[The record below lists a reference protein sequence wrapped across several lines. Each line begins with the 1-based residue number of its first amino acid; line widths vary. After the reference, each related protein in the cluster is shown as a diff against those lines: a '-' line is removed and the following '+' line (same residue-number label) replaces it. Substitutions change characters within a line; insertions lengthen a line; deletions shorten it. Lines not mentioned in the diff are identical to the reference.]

1 VLNEHGK
8 KTITSAKK
16 VLMMKSPIKICETCE
31 GEGRIEYDAPTPHNF
46 GRDIGY
52 IDSVWDDCYEC
63 DGFGAMPIDEYDDF
77 SA

>member
-1 VLNEHGK
+1 MGRKLQLRQE
-8 KTITSAKK
+8 KTLT
-16 VLMMKSPIKICETCE
+16 MKSPIKVCEVCE
-31 GEGRIEYDAPTPHNF
+31 GEGRIEYDKPVPHNF
-46 GRDIGY
+46 GRDVGY